1 MAQKHNYSSTS
12 NEKLNV
18 PMTEKQWMVVDFVA
32 FESETSVIYP
42 FQIGFDDMTMEMVES
57 ICLAC
62 KGCVYDTEVLY
73 EACESIL
80 GTNSILKEAIK

>member
-1 MAQKHNYSSTS
+1 MAQKHNYCSTS

-18 PMTEKQWMVVDFVA
+18 PMTEEQWMVVDFVA

-42 FQIGFDDMTMEMVES
+42 FHIGFNDMTMETVES

-62 KGCVYDTEVLY
+62 DGCVYDTEALY
-73 EACESIL
+73 EACECIL
-80 GTNSILKEAIK
+80 GINPILKRN